1 MVLGVYSGLLNTF
14 QNDNAV
20 LENVPVLI
28 MESSIGGFQ
37 TPSSVY
43 TKPIPF
49 TFAIYCQCPGYNR
62 MVWGEILRLLANAHI
77 KMHE

>member
-1 MVLGVYSGLLNTF
+1 MVLGVYNGLLNNEHMF
-14 QNDNAV
+14 ENDSAV
-20 LENVPVLI
+20 LEDLPVLI
-28 MESSIGGFQ
+28 MEISIGGFQ

-62 MVWGEILRLLANAHI
+62 MVWGEILRLLANAPH
-77 KMHE
+77 